1 MQDGH
6 QQAEQL
12 SEQLKELAATSQ
24 EKLAAVEQTGQE
36 RLLKRQQEL
45 EAASQRDVLEREK
58 RLNDSLNNARQFML
72 NRVKR
77 SVWGWLGNWRPCSST

>member
-1 MQDGH
+1 MRFEYQLINFILLALLLWLVGRKSVKSIFEKRRQRIEDELTAMQDGH

-36 RLLKRQQEL
+36 RLLKRQ
-45 EAASQRDVLEREK
+45 
-58 RLNDSLNNARQFML
+58 
-72 NRVKR
+72 
-77 SVWGWLGNWRPCSST
+77 